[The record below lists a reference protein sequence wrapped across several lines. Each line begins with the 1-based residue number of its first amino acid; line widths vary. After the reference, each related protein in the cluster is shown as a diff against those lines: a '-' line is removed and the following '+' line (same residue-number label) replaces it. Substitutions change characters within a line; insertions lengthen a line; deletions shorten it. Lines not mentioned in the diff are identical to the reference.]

1 MSPRTHPCG
10 IVEARTRF
18 ATAAAYLE
26 VAELVLGE
34 ASEGEF
40 SSVAAG
46 LAVLAGI
53 AASDAICCARLK
65 QRHRGNNH
73 SEAAELLE
81 SATSDGKSLAT
92 TLLRLLDI
100 KDAAHYG
107 VVTVAPSKAVDAVKW
122 AARLV
127 RSAQTEVER

>member
-1 MSPRTHPCG
+1 MSSRTTPCG
-10 IVEARTRF
+10 IVEARVRL

-34 ASEGEF
+34 SDKEGF
-40 SSVAAG
+40 STVAAG

-53 AASDAICCARLK
+53 AASDAICCVRLK
-65 QRHRGNNH
+65 QLHRGNNH
-73 SEAAELLE
+73 REAAELLE
-81 SATSDGKSLAT
+81 GATPSGKSLAT

-107 VVTVAPSKAVDAVKW
+107 VVTLAPGKAADAIKW
-122 AARLV
+122 AGRLV
-127 RSAQTEVER
+127 DNARTQVER